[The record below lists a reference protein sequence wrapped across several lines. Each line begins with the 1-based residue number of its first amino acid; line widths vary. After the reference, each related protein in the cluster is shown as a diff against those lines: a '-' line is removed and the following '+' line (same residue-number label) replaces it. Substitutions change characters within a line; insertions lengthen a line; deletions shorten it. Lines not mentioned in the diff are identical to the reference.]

1 MECHAL
7 EEAKAGDFTIF
18 PRFVVDL
25 TVFFPSGVG
34 MHGGFFSFFLEF
46 RLLATIVEVDSF
58 KRL

>member
-25 TVFFPSGVG
+25 TVFFPSGVQACTVV
-34 MHGGFFSFFLEF
+34 FFPS
-46 RLLATIVEVDSF
+46 S
-58 KRL
+58 